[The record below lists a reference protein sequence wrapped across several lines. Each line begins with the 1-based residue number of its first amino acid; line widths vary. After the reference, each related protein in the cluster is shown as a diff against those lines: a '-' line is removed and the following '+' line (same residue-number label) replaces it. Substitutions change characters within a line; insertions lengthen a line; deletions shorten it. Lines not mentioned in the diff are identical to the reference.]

1 LEFLQLKDDKNRH
14 KLDMLGIENK
24 KLDEEKKNI
33 MRRLEFE
40 TEKSLGI
47 IIYII
52 ITIVLIIIN
61 CY

>member
-1 LEFLQLKDDKNRH
+1 
-14 KLDMLGIENK
+14 MLGIENK